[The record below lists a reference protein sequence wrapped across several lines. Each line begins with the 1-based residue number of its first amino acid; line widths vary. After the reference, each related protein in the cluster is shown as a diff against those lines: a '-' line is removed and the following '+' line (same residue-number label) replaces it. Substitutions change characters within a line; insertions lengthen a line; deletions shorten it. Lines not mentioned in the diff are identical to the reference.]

1 MTAAGR
7 RLLAAA
13 LVLCFV
19 FGSIYAF
26 AVLLEPLQQ
35 RLGTNR
41 TGVSLGYSLAIA
53 SLTVSVF
60 LSPRVQRALSPAM
73 AAVVCGLAGTA
84 GVLLAAASTGL
95 LGFLVGYGLI
105 FGWANGLAY
114 SLSLVL
120 AGRSSPGGWPI
131 GAATAAYAA
140 GAAAFSPMLGWLLH
154 SYGAP
159 ITLVLLAAVIGVASL
174 LAAAM
179 LKGML
184 GGSEASSATAQ
195 DATLNGPDSG
205 WIALM
210 WIIYFLGASG
220 SLMVIVHA
228 AAIVAEAGAEPAMIL
243 LAPTLIALGNIAG
256 SAAGGPWASRY
267 SARMSLAAPLAAG
280 GVSNAL
286 LFAAAGSPGGL
297 ALLAL
302 CGVCYGMV
310 ISAIPVL
317 VRRRSGP
324 QQFARVFGYVFTSW
338 GVAGLAGPLVA
349 GKLHDLGGSYDL
361 PLALAAIAAGT
372 AAVLSLL
379 LATRW
384 ANSLT

>member
-1 MTAAGR
+1 MTGSGG

-26 AVLLEPLQQ
+26 AVLLESLQQ
-35 RLGTNR
+35 RLGTSR

-60 LSPRVQRALSPAM
+60 LSRRVQTKLGPAKV
-73 AAVVCGLAGTA
+73 AAVCGLTGAA

-95 LGFLVGYGLI
+95 SGFLVGYGLI

-140 GAAAFSPMLGWLLH
+140 GAAAFSQILGWLLPA
-154 SYGAP
+154 YGAP
-159 ITLVLLAAVIGVASL
+159 VTLILLAAVIAGAG
-174 LAAAM
+174 LAAAAL
-179 LKGML
+179 LKGIP
-184 GGSEASSATAQ
+184 GGFTAESATMEKATAEGPASS
-195 DATLNGPDSG
+195 

-210 WIIYFLGASG
+210 WAIYFLGASG

-228 AAIVAEAGAEPAMIL
+228 AAIIAEAGAEPATVP

-256 SAAGGPWASRY
+256 SAAGGPWAARY
-267 SARMSLAAPLAAG
+267 DARLSLAVPLTAGAAA
-280 GVSNAL
+280 NAL
-286 LFAAAGSPGGL
+286 LFAAAGSPAGL
-297 ALLAL
+297 ALLWL
-302 CGVCYGMV
+302 SGVSYGVV
-310 ISAIPVL
+310 ISAIPVI
-317 VRRRSGP
+317 VRRRSGTR
-324 QQFARVFGYVFTSW
+324 QFARVFGYIFTSW

-349 GKLHDLGGSYDL
+349 GKLHDLGGSYHL
-361 PLALAAIAAGT
+361 PLVLAAIAAGT
-372 AAVLSLL
+372 AAVLSLF
-379 LATRW
+379 LAMRT
-384 ANSLT
+384 STGLT